1 MSRAADLLDKK
12 SYNSFTKVKVCW
24 IHRLNPEAATKDV
37 LWKKV
42 FLEIWQNSSEIS
54 GLSPATL
61 LKKALA
67 QVYVCEFC

>member
-37 LWKKV
+37 L
-42 FLEIWQNSSEIS
+42 
-54 GLSPATL
+54 
-61 LKKALA
+61 
-67 QVYVCEFC
+67 